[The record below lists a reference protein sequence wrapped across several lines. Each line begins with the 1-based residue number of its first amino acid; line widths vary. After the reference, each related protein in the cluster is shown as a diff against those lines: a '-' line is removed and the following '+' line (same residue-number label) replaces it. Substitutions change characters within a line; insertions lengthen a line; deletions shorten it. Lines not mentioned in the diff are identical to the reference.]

1 MKGALVTLRIALV
14 VLGAVLRRTWR
25 RLRFGPAVAGWSWS
39 VELRMVMLRAF
50 LDAARNSSDPNA
62 RGRIEE
68 RIDPSLPRPLR
79 KVLRLRTLSMSGIVV
94 EKIERVAG
102 GIDRKFRPV
111 LLYLHG
117 GGYLAGSAAT
127 HRRWAA
133 RLAWATGA
141 DAFVPNYRLAP
152 EHRFPAALDDAMSVY
167 KGLLAEGIEPGRVFI
182 AGDSAGGGL
191 AAALLLRLRDTN
203 DPLPAGGILFSP
215 YSDLEHKAE
224 SLTENRAT
232 DYLPGALV
240 DAGANTLYL
249 GNHDPRDPYASPMY
263 GSFAGI
269 PPLLVFAGG
278 REMIRDDAVRLVDAA
293 NRDGGEATLHIAPD
307 MYHVWPALL
316 PNHPETRHVLRLAA
330 RFAKDQVGN

>member
-1 MKGALVTLRIALV
+1 
-14 VLGAVLRRTWR
+14 
-25 RLRFGPAVAGWSWS
+25 
-39 VELRMVMLRAF
+39 MVMLRAF
-50 LDAARNSSDPNA
+50 LDAARTSSDPNA

-68 RIDPSLPRPLR
+68 KIDPPLPRPLR
-79 KVLRLRTLSMSGIVV
+79 KLLRRRARSISGIGV
-94 EKIERVAG
+94 ETIERVAD
-102 GIDRKFRPV
+102 GIDPTSRPV

-127 HRRWAA
+127 HRRWVA
-133 RLAWATGA
+133 RLAWAIAA

-152 EHRFPAALDDAMSVY
+152 EHRFPAALEDAISVY
-167 KGLLAEGIEPGRVFI
+167 RGLLAEGIEPARILI

-191 AAALLLRLRDTN
+191 AAALLLQLRDAN
-203 DPLPAGGILFSP
+203 EPLPAGGILFSP
-215 YSDLEHKAE
+215 YTDLEHTAD
-224 SLTENRAT
+224 SLRENRAT

-240 DAGANTLYL
+240 DAGANTVYL

-263 GSFAGI
+263 GRYAGI

-278 REMIRDDAVRLVDAA
+278 REMIRDDAIRLVNVAS
-293 NRDGGEATLHIAPD
+293 RDGCKATLHIAPD

-330 RFAKDQVGN
+330 RFATDLVGN